1 MIAKTSSVIE
11 FVYLLAVISISL
23 GISNLLPI
31 PGLDGGKLL
40 LLIIEA
46 IRGKKLKQNTELII
60 TSLGVLILC
69 GIAVV
74 VTTKDIGNL
83 LG

>member
-69 GIAVV
+69 GIAVI